1 MKAIISLLIFFSG
14 FHLFAQEEQAVVPV
28 DPETGSIKFQEVVDE
43 PGTQEKLFN
52 RCIYWLNDYYANPTR
67 VTTIRDFN
75 TGRIEGKH
83 NFRIYHFV
91 EDSVKTIAGTVDYVF
106 DIEFKKDK
114 YRYTITN
121 LKLRSKTRL
130 PVEKWLNK
138 NDPDYNEQWDD
149 YLQQMAVFF
158 EEWSSSLKTKMK
170 PEVEKTDDDW

>member
-1 MKAIISLLIFFSG
+1 MKAIISLLIFFVG
-14 FHLFAQEEQAVVPV
+14 FHLFAQEDQTVVPV
-28 DPETGSIKFQEVVDE
+28 DPETGIIKFQEVVDE

-83 NFRIYHFV
+83 NFRIYHFT
-91 EDSVKTIAGTVDYVF
+91 EDSVKTLAGTVDYVF

-138 NDPDYNEQWDD
+138 NDPEYNEQWDN
-149 YLQQMAVFF
+149 YLQQMAIFF
-158 EEWSSSLKTKMK
+158 EEWSSNLKTRMK